1 MRRKIRVRIR
11 SGVLGAHGG
20 ESCKA
25 YVADVCAAAQRT
37 GEAALF
43 RGFAV
48 VPLYAGDSRRSRN
61 ANLQAFRSSFFCIFG
76 RRSFQ
81 KRCEDVFE
89 SLAASSVSSIRV
101 TEMKSFV

>member
-1 MRRKIRVRIR
+1 MAGKAAKRMSLMCTPQPNAQEKRRF
-11 SGVLGAHGG
+11 SGDL
-20 ESCKA
+20 
-25 YVADVCAAAQRT
+25 
-37 GEAALF
+37 
-43 RGFAV
+43 
-48 VPLYAGDSRRSRN
+48 PLYRFAQVIPGGAEMQICKRYGLR
-61 ANLQAFRSSFFCIFG
+61 FFCIFG